1 MKVAVHRP
9 IAAVNLLKK
18 NWRGEQRYAA
28 PEDPTAHSP
37 QEREINRED
46 CPAES
51 RPFAVEL

>member
-1 MKVAVHRP
+1 VKVHRP
-9 IAAVNLLKK
+9 IAAANLLKKK
-18 NWRGEQRYAA
+18 NWRGEGRYAA

-46 CPAES
+46 CPADS